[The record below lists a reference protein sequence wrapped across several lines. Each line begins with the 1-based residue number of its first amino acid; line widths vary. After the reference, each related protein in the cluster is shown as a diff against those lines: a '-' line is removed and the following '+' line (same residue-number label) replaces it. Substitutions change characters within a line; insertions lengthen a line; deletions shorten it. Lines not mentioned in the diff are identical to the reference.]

1 MLFIVV
7 LSNILMIL
15 ISLVYITDF
24 DQVFSINGTS
34 SLKILQD
41 YALSKINA
49 DRLSVGLN
57 PVSLSDNKAAQ
68 YHAAE
73 ILQSELLSHWSKD
86 GLKPYMLYSLH
97 NGTGYVQQNIG
108 QISYINTDDA
118 MKGITAH
125 SFCTSDSRLYCE
137 PLDPFDAID
146 KLENSLIFNDFLCC
160 HDGHK
165 NNILDKLHT
174 NVSIGIAF
182 NEYYFVLVQNFEN
195 NYLSY
200 NISHEDNEFLLE
212 AKLLDAKK
220 NLQLSHISF
229 YFDKPPNQREYEDN
243 KNKLNYSM
251 GNLGLIVSKP
261 LEFYEQ
267 YVQPESYHIIE
278 AENWDIHNDS
288 VNVSFKLPA
297 DLELN
302 DRIVTMVMY
311 ANNMTEYPSIPDTDD
326 GNLQRERIP
335 LASYIIPNKTVSRF
349 L

>member
-1 MLFIVV
+1 
-7 LSNILMIL
+7 
-15 ISLVYITDF
+15 
-24 DQVFSINGTS
+24 
-34 SLKILQD
+34 
-41 YALSKINA
+41 
-49 DRLSVGLN
+49 
-57 PVSLSDNKAAQ
+57 
-68 YHAAE
+68 
-73 ILQSELLSHWSKD
+73 
-86 GLKPYMLYSLH
+86 
-97 NGTGYVQQNIG
+97 
-108 QISYINTDDA
+108 

-212 AKLLDAKK
+212 AKLLDPKK

-229 YFDKPPNQREYEDN
+229 YFDNPPNQREYEDN

-288 VNVSFKLPA
+288 LNVSFKLPD

-302 DRIVTMVMY
+302 DRIVTIVMY
-311 ANNMTEYPSIPDTDD
+311 ANNKTEYPSIPDTDD
-326 GNLQRERIP
+326 GNLQREKIP
-335 LASYIIPNKTVSRF
+335 LASYIVPNKTVSGF
-349 L
+349 E